1 MGPILINCLLFSPES
16 KQKLVEIGYVCPCI
30 VLSGSSPL
38 NYGSTAAC
46 IKTRSLWPLCFE
58 AGCGGRLAREADSL
72 PCQGA
77 RDSQVK
83 LGVSGL
89 HCLTALFPHW
99 PCCQP
104 TSPIGRASAPAQD
117 FPAKEG
123 RRHRWCQPCCRLP
136 GCHIPAEK
144 EDASSPFQLE
154 LELP

>member
-89 HCLTALFPHW
+89 HCLTALPSHW
-99 PCCQP
+99 PP
-104 TSPIGRASAPAQD
+104 ASQSLQLVKLVPQLRT
-117 FPAKEG
+117 FPQ
-123 RRHRWCQPCCRLP
+123 RRHRWCEPCSRLP
-136 GCHIPAEK
+136 AAFLRRKKTLVPHF
-144 EDASSPFQLE
+144 SWS
-154 LELP
+154 

>member
-1 MGPILINCLLFSPES
+1 MLFSPES

-89 HCLTALFPHW
+89 HCLAALPSHW
-99 PCCQP
+99 PP
-104 TSPIGRASAPAQD
+104 ASQSLQLVKLVPQLRTFPQRREAQVVRGLLQAEARLLPSAA
-117 FPAKEG
+117 FL
-123 RRHRWCQPCCRLP
+123 RRKKSLVSHF
-136 GCHIPAEK
+136 G
-144 EDASSPFQLE
+144 SS
-154 LELP
+154 

>member
-72 PCQGA
+72 PCQGG

-89 HCLTALFPHW
+89 HCLTALPSHW
-99 PCCQP
+99 PPASQSLQLVKLVPQLRTFPQRREGGTGGASPAAGCQAA
-104 TSPIGRASAPAQD
+104 T
-117 FPAKEG
+117 FL
-123 RRHRWCQPCCRLP
+123 RRKKTLVPHFSR
-136 GCHIPAEK
+136 
-144 EDASSPFQLE
+144 S
-154 LELP
+154 